1 MEGHDVC
8 SGTNRNLSLAVV
20 SLDSSSAISLP
31 SSEGRRSSIEGDKRI
46 KGSAIVLGNLTKC
59 RMGFGDRGIAMRG
72 YRNERRDSEGRGGDP
87 SYKIC

>member
-1 MEGHDVC
+1 M
-8 SGTNRNLSLAVV
+8 
-20 SLDSSSAISLP
+20 
-31 SSEGRRSSIEGDKRI
+31 
-46 KGSAIVLGNLTKC
+46 LGNLTKC